1 MTEPVYLRPNVV
13 VEPLCMGWY
22 AWMHLISPATA
33 AMNVAERHLGIMAS
47 YVQAPQIHEAAAR
60 DPQMLGGPF
69 MDYRPGRTAEIAGL
83 MRETRRRQARQ
94 LTLAADL
101 RSADELLQAEASGY
115 SLEPLYGRLPDGLRG
130 YVELVYDLNNHAAM
144 RLLEPLLYASP
155 YYDESLQSVAL
166 SLMEADADRA
176 FVLSTPRLAGPERLL
191 LELPFAHPGLDELF
205 RMKRAPR
212 PLAEIAARLAVPA
225 AEMPRFTALFT
236 AEPPAPYRPYE
247 GPGIRTRYFGHACV
261 LVETREVSILS
272 DPVISYEYTSDIPR
286 YTYAD
291 LPDRLDYVV
300 ITHNHQDH
308 ILLETLLQLRHK
320 IGTIVV
326 PRSGGGALQDPSL
339 KLALRRI
346 GFPNVVEIS
355 ELETLDLPGGRL
367 VAVPFLGEH
376 SDLNI
381 QTKMA
386 YLVSRPEGSLL
397 LAADSCNVEPRIYQH
412 VRELLGPI
420 DLLFLGMECDGA
432 PLSWLYGPLLTRPI
446 DRRMDRSRRLSGSN
460 YERGID
466 LVERFEC
473 KYAYVYAMGMEP
485 WLRHIMA
492 KEYTPES
499 DPIVA
504 SEQLIRNCRAR
515 GLGAERLF
523 GEREILLN

>member
-13 VEPLCMGWY
+13 VEPLCMSWY

-60 DPQMLGGPF
+60 NPQMLGGPF
-69 MDYRPGRTAEIAGL
+69 MDYRPGRVAEIAEL
-83 MRETRRRQARQ
+83 VSETQRRQARP
-94 LTLAADL
+94 LALAADL
-101 RSADELLQAEASGY
+101 RAADELLQAEASGY
-115 SLEPLYGRLPDGLRG
+115 SLEPLYARLPDGLRG

-155 YYDESLQSVAL
+155 YYDESVQSIAL

-212 PLAEIAARLAVPA
+212 PLAEIAERLAVPA
-225 AEMPRFTALFT
+225 AEAARFAALFT
-236 AEPPAPYRPYE
+236 AEPPAPYRPYA

-261 LVETREVSILS
+261 LVETREFSILS
-272 DPVISYEYTSDIPR
+272 DPVISYEYESELPR

-346 GFPNVVEIS
+346 GFPNVVEVS
-355 ELETLDLPGGRL
+355 ELETLELPGGRL

-386 YLVSRPEGSLL
+386 YLVERPEGSLL

-432 PLSWLYGPLLTRPI
+432 PLSWLYGPLLTRPL

-466 LVERFEC
+466 LVERFAC
-473 KYAYVYAMGMEP
+473 KHAYVYAMGMEP

-492 KEYTPES
+492 KEYTAAS

-504 SEQLIRNCRAR
+504 SEQLIRECHAR

-523 GEREILLN
+523 GEREILLH